1 MDPGEAN
8 RKRMIKSRSGHTITF
23 DDADDA
29 DGGGELVGQ
38 GRRQGSSIT
47 LNAQNGSVTISAKGD
62 LTIKAEGNITLEAAG
77 GGTKI
82 SMTPTEVDVT

>member
-1 MDPGEAN
+1 MDAGEAN

-23 DDADDA
+23 DDADRR
-29 DGGGELVGQ
+29 GGELVVKDG
-38 GRRQGSSIT
+38 GKGSSIT

-82 SMTPTEVDVT
+82 SMTATEVDVT